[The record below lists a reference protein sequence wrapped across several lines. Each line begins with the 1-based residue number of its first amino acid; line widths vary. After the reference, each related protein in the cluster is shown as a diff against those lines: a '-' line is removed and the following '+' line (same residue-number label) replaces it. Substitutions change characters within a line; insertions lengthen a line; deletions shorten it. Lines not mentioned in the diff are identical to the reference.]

1 MTGLPDTPSYEEDDT
16 LAKLQQALDDATGVD
31 MRAALESAIEE
42 RKAEL
47 RRDAGLV
54 QTAD

>member
-1 MTGLPDTPSYEEDDT
+1 MTGLPNTPSYEEDDT
-16 LAKLQQALDDATGVD
+16 LSKLHRALDDASGVD
-31 MRAALESAIEE
+31 MRAALESAIDE

-54 QTAD
+54 QTSD

>member
-1 MTGLPDTPSYEEDDT
+1 MTGLPDSPSYEDDET

-31 MRAALESAIEE
+31 MRAALEGAIKD

-47 RRDAGLV
+47 RRNAR
-54 QTAD
+54 TARHAD